1 MTYEVLDV
9 RPMTKRIGA
18 EIFGVNLNEPLSNKA
33 VSEVHDALMTHQ
45 VIFFRDQLLTH
56 EGHKRLGRYF
66 GDLAMH
72 SGVAGL
78 PDHPEIVAIH
88 ADADS
93 KFVAG
98 ENWHSDLSED
108 AEPPMGSILYMH
120 IVPPAG
126 GDTLWSS
133 MYAAYD
139 ALSPAMKAFLDPLTA
154 VHDSNH
160 IYRELFPDV
169 EKKYPRN
176 VHPVIRTHP
185 VTKRK
190 CLFVSQ
196 SKTTRINELS
206 KPESKVLLDF
216 LFEHVKDANFQV
228 RFRWQPHSV
237 AFWDNRCTQHFAT
250 WDYFPETRSGY
261 RVTIAGDRP
270 Y

>member
-1 MTYEVLDV
+1 MSYDVLDV

-18 EIFGVNLNEPLSNKA
+18 EIFGVDLSQPLTNK
-33 VSEVHDALMTHQ
+33 VTDELHTALMEHQ
-45 VIFFRDQLLTH
+45 VIFFRDQPMTYDSL
-56 EGHKRLGRYF
+56 KRAGRSF

-72 SGVAGL
+72 SGVSGM
-78 PDHPEIVAIH
+78 PEHPEIVTIH
-88 ADADS
+88 ADANS
-93 KFVAG
+93 KFIAG
-98 ENWHSDLSED
+98 EDWHSDLSED
-108 AEPPMGSILYMH
+108 PEPPMGSILYMH
-120 IVPPAG
+120 VVPPAG

-139 ALSPAMKAFLDPLTA
+139 ALSPAMQAFLEPLTA

-160 IYRELFPDV
+160 IYRALFPDV
-169 EKKYPRN
+169 DKVYPRN
-176 VHPVIRTHP
+176 THPVVRTHP

-190 CLFVSQ
+190 CLFISK
-196 SKTTRINELS
+196 SKTVKINGLGEEEGDAILR
-206 KPESKVLLDF
+206 F
-216 LFEHVKDANFQV
+216 LTEHVKNPNFQV
-228 RFRWQPHSV
+228 RFRWQPNSV